1 MSLNTAHANNGVL
14 IHAGEGI
21 LIFSDHVTIEF
32 TGHDNPSMKG
42 CKQGRVYLTTH
53 RAIYNSK
60 HENDAL
66 RSFSMPFMSMR
77 EVEVE
82 QPVFGANYIK
92 GKVQAQQNGNWT
104 GEAKFKIVFKHGGA
118 IDFCKAMLR
127 AASMAQRNAGTA
139 PPPPYTPPGGAWYA
153 APPPAYT
160 PNVYGYGWVPGA
172 SVFPE
177 QPQPNSIYMH
187 DSPPPYPGI
196 APAGNPQQQGPAG
209 AYTQQGPAGG
219 YQPGAFGFQPQP
231 GYQYLPQQ
239 QHQFAGGYTPQPTP
253 AGGYP
258 MQAGFAN
265 GPGAGY
271 PNGNVPHAG
280 YPQPGS
286 SSGTMG
292 FSAPPQPPPN
302 SKEAE
307 AAQSAYYDPNRPQ
320 TAYVPPPAYYEPPPS
335 YNSLNKKEQ

>member
-42 CKQGRVYLTTH
+42 SKQGRVYLTTH
-53 RAIYNSK
+53 RIIYNGK
-60 HENDAL
+60 HESDAL
-66 RSFSMPFMSMR
+66 RSFSMPFVTMR
-77 EVEVE
+77 EVEIE

-92 GKVQAQQNGNWT
+92 GKVTAQQNGNWN
-104 GEAKFKIVFKHGGA
+104 GEAKFKILFKHGGA
-118 IDFCKAMLR
+118 IDFGQAMLR
-127 AASMAQRNAGTA
+127 AASIAQRNAGSA

-160 PNVYGYGWVPGA
+160 PNPYNYGWVPGA

-196 APAGNPQQQGPAG
+196 IAN
-209 AYTQQGPAGG
+209 TGG
-219 YQPGAFGFQPQP
+219 YPQP
-231 GYQYLPQQ
+231 AAAGYPYPPQYPPQ
-239 QHQFAGGYTPQPTP
+239 HGAPT

-258 MQAGFAN
+258 MQMAPGFVA
-265 GPGAGY
+265 GPGVGY
-271 PNGNVPHAG
+271 PNGGHAA
-280 YPQPGS
+280 QPGPS
-286 SSGTMG
+286 NGGVAMG
-292 FSAPPQPPPN
+292 FSAPPQPPAN

-307 AAQSAYYDPNRPQ
+307 AAQSAYYDPNSPQ

-335 YNSLNKKEQ
+335 YSSLNKKEQ

>member
-32 TGHDNPSMKG
+32 TGHSNGAMKG
-42 CKQGRVYLTTH
+42 SKQGRVYLTTH
-53 RAIYNSK
+53 RVIYNGKS
-60 HENDAL
+60 ESDSV
-66 RSFSMPFMSMR
+66 RSFSMPFVSMR
-77 EVEVE
+77 EVEIE

-92 GKVQAQQNGNWT
+92 GKVSAQQNGNWD

-118 IDFCKAMLR
+118 IDFGQAMLR
-127 AASMAQRNAGTA
+127 AASIAQRNAGSA

-160 PNVYGYGWVPGA
+160 PNPYGYGWVPGA

-177 QPQPNSIYMH
+177 QPQPNTIYMH

-196 APAGNPQQQGPAG
+196 VPGPPAGPPGYSYPPQPQQQP
-209 AYTQQGPAGG
+209 
-219 YQPGAFGFQPQP
+219 
-231 GYQYLPQQ
+231 
-239 QHQFAGGYTPQPTP
+239 QFAGGYPHAP
-253 AGGYP
+253 APGGYP
-258 MQAGFAN
+258 MQAGFAA

-271 PNGNVPHAG
+271 PNGNVAQGG

-286 SSGTMG
+286 SSGAMG
-292 FSAPPQPPPN
+292 FTAPPQPPPN

>member
-32 TGHDNPSMKG
+32 SGHSNTAMKG
-42 CKQGRVYLTTH
+42 TKQGRVYLTTH
-53 RAIYNSK
+53 RVIYNSK
-60 HENDAL
+60 SESDAL
-66 RSFSMPFMSMR
+66 RSFSMPFVSMR

-92 GKVQAQQNGNWT
+92 GKINAQQNGNWI

-118 IDFCKAMLR
+118 IDFGQAMMR
-127 AASMAQRNAGTA
+127 AASIAQRNAGSA
-139 PPPPYTPPGGAWYA
+139 PPPPYTPPGGDWYA

-160 PNVYGYGWVPGA
+160 PNPNGYGWVPGA
-172 SVFPE
+172 TIFPE
-177 QPQPNSIYMH
+177 HPQPNTVYMH

-196 APAGNPQQQGPAG
+196 VSPTVPAGYSYPPQQQ
-209 AYTQQGPAGG
+209 
-219 YQPGAFGFQPQP
+219 
-231 GYQYLPQQ
+231 
-239 QHQFAGGYTPQPTP
+239 QFAGGYPQPTP
-253 AGGYP
+253 GGYP
-258 MQAGFAN
+258 VQAGFAA

-271 PNGNVPHAG
+271 PNGNIAQGG
-280 YPQPGS
+280 YPQPGP
-286 SSGTMG
+286 SSGAMG
-292 FSAPPQPPPN
+292 FTAPPQPPAN

-335 YNSLNKKEQ
+335 YSSLNKKEQ

>member
-32 TGHDNPSMKG
+32 SGHSNGAMKG
-42 CKQGRVYLTTH
+42 SKQGRVYLTTH
-53 RAIYNSK
+53 RVIYNGKS
-60 HENDAL
+60 ETDAL
-66 RSFSMPFMSMR
+66 RSFSMPFVSMR

-92 GKVQAQQNGNWT
+92 GKVQAQQNGNWE

-118 IDFCKAMLR
+118 IDFGQAMLR
-127 AASMAQRNAGTA
+127 AASIAQRNAGNA

-160 PNVYGYGWVPGA
+160 PNPYNYGWVPGA
-172 SVFPE
+172 AVFPE
-177 QPQPNSIYMH
+177 QPQPNTIYMH

-196 APAGNPQQQGPAG
+196 VPGAAGPTGPAG
-209 AYTQQGPAGG
+209 YPYPPQ
-219 YQPGAFGFQPQP
+219 QPQ
-231 GYQYLPQQ
+231 Q
-239 QHQFAGGYTPQPTP
+239 QFAGGYPHPP
-253 AGGYP
+253 ASGAGYP
-258 MQAGFAN
+258 MQAGFVG

-271 PNGNVPHAG
+271 PNGNVAQGG
-280 YPQPGS
+280 YPQPGP
-286 SSGTMG
+286 SSGAMG
-292 FSAPPQPPPN
+292 FTAPPQPN

-335 YNSLNKKEQ
+335 YSSLNKKEQ

>member
-42 CKQGRVYLTTH
+42 SKQGRVYLTTH
-53 RAIYNSK
+53 RVIYNGK
-60 HENDAL
+60 HESEAL
-66 RSFSMPFMSMR
+66 RSFSMPFVSMR

-92 GKVQAQQNGNWT
+92 GKVTAQQNGNWT
-104 GEAKFKIVFKHGGA
+104 GEAKFKLVFKHGGA
-118 IDFCKAMLR
+118 IDFGQAMLR
-127 AASMAQRNAGTA
+127 AASMAQRNAGNA

-160 PNVYGYGWVPGA
+160 PNPYNYGWVPGA

-177 QPQPNSIYMH
+177 QPQPNTIYMH

-196 APAGNPQQQGPAG
+196 VMNAG
-209 AYTQQGPAGG
+209 
-219 YQPGAFGFQPQP
+219 
-231 GYQYLPQQ
+231 
-239 QHQFAGGYTPQPTP
+239 

-258 MQAGFAN
+258 QSATGYQYPPQYPPQYPMQPAPPGGSPAMGAAGFTA

-271 PNGNVPHAG
+271 PNGHV
-280 YPQPGS
+280 PQPGPS
-286 SSGTMG
+286 NGAMG
-292 FSAPPQPPPN
+292 FSVPPQAPPAN

-335 YNSLNKKEQ
+335 YSSLNKKEQ

>member
-42 CKQGRVYLTTH
+42 TKQGRVYLTTH
-53 RAIYNSK
+53 RVIYNSK
-60 HENDAL
+60 QENDSV
-66 RSFSMPFMSMR
+66 RSFSMPFVSMR

-118 IDFCKAMLR
+118 IDFGQAMLR

-160 PNVYGYGWVPGA
+160 PNAYGYGWVPGA

-196 APAGNPQQQGPAG
+196 IP
-209 AYTQQGPAGG
+209 
-219 YQPGAFGFQPQP
+219 
-231 GYQYLPQQ
+231 
-239 QHQFAGGYTPQPTP
+239 
-253 AGGYP
+253 GYP
-258 MQAGFAN
+258 MQAGFAT

-271 PNGNVPHAG
+271 PNGNVG

-286 SSGTMG
+286 S
-292 FSAPPQPPPN
+292 N

-335 YNSLNKKEQ
+335 YSSLNKKEQ

>member
-42 CKQGRVYLTTH
+42 TKQGRVYLTTH
-53 RAIYNSK
+53 RVIYNSK
-60 HENDAL
+60 QENDSV
-66 RSFSMPFMSMR
+66 RSFSMPFVSMR

-118 IDFCKAMLR
+118 IDFGQAMLR

-160 PNVYGYGWVPGA
+160 PNAYGYGWVPGA

-196 APAGNPQQQGPAG
+196 IPQQGPG
-209 AYTQQGPAGG
+209 AYPQQPGVAG
-219 YQPGAFGFQPQP
+219 YPQQPGAAGYPQQQP
-231 GYQYLPQQ
+231 GYQYPPQQ
-239 QHQFAGGYTPQPTP
+239 QQQFAGGFMPQPT
-253 AGGYP
+253 ASGYP
-258 MQAGFAN
+258 MQAGFAT

-271 PNGNVPHAG
+271 PNGNVG

-335 YNSLNKKEQ
+335 YSSLNKKEQ